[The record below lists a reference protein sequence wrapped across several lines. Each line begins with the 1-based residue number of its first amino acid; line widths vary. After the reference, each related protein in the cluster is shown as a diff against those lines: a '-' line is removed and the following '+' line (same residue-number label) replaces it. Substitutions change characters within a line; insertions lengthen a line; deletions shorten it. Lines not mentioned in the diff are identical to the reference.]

1 MVEGVVRSDQC
12 VEGGIALGVVG
23 VGVDLGMNWRVLAGA
38 ISLGGV
44 VEDGSWVLEGGYGAV
59 VGDGVL
65 VCRLVG
71 RWW

>member
-12 VEGGIALGVVG
+12 VEGGIALEVAG

-44 VEDGSWVLEGGYGAV
+44 VEDGFCVGG
-59 VGDGVL
+59 
-65 VCRLVG
+65 
-71 RWW
+71 